1 MSKLHELLAVEND
14 VEKVSRKLVDE
25 SIKTLGKD
33 NLFNGQVR
41 VLEHFNSEDAL
52 SDTREVVELTTTVDE
67 NIDYVVDALAE
78 YFDVVFQKD
87 LTNQQASADIV
98 VDGKVL
104 AENVPS
110 TFLLGMEKKLN
121 NLRNLYEAIPTLQ
134 PGIKWQPAPDAG
146 AGVFQAAND
155 TVQFKTKK
163 DIDFKE
169 VSPATKE
176 HPAQVVQYET
186 TVNVGKYTTTKTS
199 GMFTPL
205 EKANRIA
212 RLDKVLKAVKQ
223 ARNRANSTEVV
234 KGKIG
239 NDILDFINKG

>member
-14 VEKVSRKLVDE
+14 VEKVSRKLVAE

-41 VLEHFNSEDAL
+41 TLTHFNSEDAL
-52 SDTREVVELTTTVDE
+52 SDTQERTELTTTVDE
-67 NIDYVVDALAE
+67 NIDYVVDSLAD
-78 YFDVVFQKD
+78 YFDVVYQKD
-87 LTNQQASADIV
+87 LTNQKAVADIV
-98 VDGKVL
+98 IDDTVIASD
-104 AENVPS
+104 VPS

-121 NLRNLYEAIPTLQ
+121 SLRDLYTAIPTLQ
-134 PGIKWQPAPDAG
+134 PGIKWTVAENEG

-169 VSPATKE
+169 VSPATRE
-176 HPAQVVQYET
+176 HKAQIVQYEAV
-186 TVNVGKYTTTKTS
+186 VNVGKYVTTKTS

-212 RLDKVLKAVKQ
+212 RLDKILKAVKQ
-223 ARNRANSTEVV
+223 ARNRANATEVV
-234 KGKIG
+234 TGKVG
-239 NDILDFINKG
+239 KSILDYING